1 MTAFISSIDVFWH
14 GILTTLAL
22 SGLSIAGAL
31 PLGILL
37 AVMRVSPVGGFRL
50 LSTIYVEIVR
60 NTPLPVVFF
69 FSAFVLPQF
78 GVHFSFFVFAVI
90 ALVAYYIPFFCEAIR
105 SGINA
110 VPVGQAEAARSIG
123 LPFSDCI
130 RYVVLPQALRSCIPP
145 LVNVIIALI
154 KNTALASAFG
164 VAESLAAME
173 QVANQESSAVISVL
187 VATALIYL
195 AATIPLGLL
204 ASYIERR
211 ARFSR

>member
-1 MTAFISSIDVFWH
+1 MTAFINNIDVFWH

-22 SGLSIAGAL
+22 SALSIAGAL
-31 PLGILL
+31 PLGILV
-37 AVMRVSPVGGFRL
+37 AVFRVSPVGGFRL
-50 LSTIYVEIVR
+50 LSAIYVEIVR

-78 GVHFSFFVFAVI
+78 GVHFSFFTFAVI
-90 ALVAYYIPFFCEAIR
+90 ALIAYYVPLFCEAIR

-110 VPVGQAEAARSIG
+110 VSVGQAEAARSIG
-123 LPFSDCI
+123 LPYSDCLRFVI
-130 RYVVLPQALRSCIPP
+130 LPQALRNCIPP
-145 LVNVIIALI
+145 LVNVVIALI

-187 VATALIYL
+187 IATALIYL
-195 AATIPLGLL
+195 AATIPLGLF
-204 ASYIERR
+204 ASYVERR
-211 ARFSR
+211 ARFTQ